1 MNVGFYNFVLKRNI
15 YREMK
20 EITNQKKLFKVRK
33 INVTVKDKRPLLLFI
48 EQVFD
53 SWVISFIFH
62 FYFPWLIIDH
72 KLKCIQAKTFQ
83 TQVSWLLDSCTHK

>member
-1 MNVGFYNFVLKRNI
+1 MNVGFYNLILKRNI

-20 EITNQKKLFKVRK
+20 EITSKNNNNKKKKLFKVKK

-48 EQVFD
+48 ELVFD

-62 FYFPWLIIDH
+62 F
-72 KLKCIQAKTFQ
+72 
-83 TQVSWLLDSCTHK
+83 

>member
-1 MNVGFYNFVLKRNI
+1 MNVDFYNHILKRNI
-15 YREMK
+15 YHEMK
-20 EITNQKKLFKVRK
+20 EITSQKKLFKIRK

-62 FYFPWLIIDH
+62 F
-72 KLKCIQAKTFQ
+72 
-83 TQVSWLLDSCTHK
+83 

>member
-1 MNVGFYNFVLKRNI
+1 MNVGFYNLILKRNI

-20 EITNQKKLFKVRK
+20 EITSQKKLFKVRK

-62 FYFPWLIIDH
+62 F
-72 KLKCIQAKTFQ
+72 
-83 TQVSWLLDSCTHK
+83 

>member
-1 MNVGFYNFVLKRNI
+1 MNVGFYNLVLKRNI

-53 SWVISFIFH
+53 S
-62 FYFPWLIIDH
+62 
-72 KLKCIQAKTFQ
+72 
-83 TQVSWLLDSCTHK
+83 